1 MSFAFLVL
9 LYYTL
14 QTLHRER
21 FADVVLIV
29 NTLSSN
35 CCLSMTCWGLHHCKW
50 STASVFALVQGG
62 LTCYLCKIISS
73 PTGDSV
79 SSSILFRFMSPHSTQ
94 DKPDKA
100 NVLMSRSRHH
110 NRLKISFIFFFMTDH
125 FYSNMEHQRICLI
138 VKLYGKSS
146 LESWPDCSRGPLDLI
161 LDLSQQWRS
170 SFLWSYI
177 SWRNRTGSSPIT
189 GSGDTPPLGQHD
201 SNSLKCYVN

>member
-1 MSFAFLVL
+1 MSCAFLVL

-79 SSSILFRFMSPHSTQ
+79 SSSILFRFMPPHSTQ

-125 FYSNMEHQRICLI
+125 FYSNMEHQKICLI

-146 LESWPDCSRGPLDLI
+146 LESWPVPSTSYSTCP
-161 LDLSQQWRS
+161 S
-170 SFLWSYI
+170 SEGRPSYGAIFDPAFFFLKMGQT
-177 SWRNRTGSSPIT
+177 RN
-189 GSGDTPPLGQHD
+189 
-201 SNSLKCYVN
+201 NFEE